1 MSNLIGNA
9 PYQVPTNAD
18 LGDLAYQ
25 DSDYA
30 IVGNLNIDTT
40 LAVGANA
47 TIAGSATIQSN
58 ATIGGNTT
66 VTGNV
71 TGGNLNTSGVLSVTG
86 NASITGNVTGGNLNT
101 SGVLSVTGNAS
112 VSGNVFLSQAY
123 APLDSS
129 PNVAV
134 SRGYVDIQSI
144 VWGF

>member
-58 ATIGGNTT
+58 AIIGGNTT
-66 VTGNV
+66 VTGNIAS
-71 TGGNLNTSGVLSVTG
+71 GNLNTSGVLSVTG
-86 NASITGNVTGGNLNT
+86 NATVG
-101 SGVLSVTGNAS
+101 
-112 VSGNVFLSQAY
+112 GNVFLSQAY
-123 APLDSS
+123 SPLSTS
-129 PNVAV
+129 ANVAV
-134 SRGYVDIQSI
+134 AKGYVDTQAII
-144 VWGF
+144 WGF

>member
-47 TIAGSATIQSN
+47 TISGNTAISGTT
-58 ATIGGNTT
+58 TIGGNAT
-66 VTGNV
+66 VG
-71 TGGNLNTSGVLSVTG
+71 
-86 NASITGNVTGGNLNT
+86 
-101 SGVLSVTGNAS
+101 
-112 VSGNVFLSQAY
+112 GNVFLSQAY
-123 APLDSS
+123 IPLDSS

-134 SRGYVDIQSI
+134 SRGYVDTQSI
-144 VWGF
+144 IWGV

>member
-47 TIAGSATIQSN
+47 TIGGAATISGN
-58 ATIGGNTT
+58 TAISGTTTIGGNAT
-66 VTGNV
+66 VG
-71 TGGNLNTSGVLSVTG
+71 
-86 NASITGNVTGGNLNT
+86 
-101 SGVLSVTGNAS
+101 
-112 VSGNVFLSQAY
+112 GNVFLSQAY
-123 APLDSS
+123 IPLDSS

-134 SRGYVDIQSI
+134 SRGYVDTQSI
-144 VWGF
+144 IWGM

>member
-47 TIAGSATIQSN
+47 TISGNTAISGTT
-58 ATIGGNTT
+58 TIGGNAT
-66 VTGNV
+66 VG
-71 TGGNLNTSGVLSVTG
+71 
-86 NASITGNVTGGNLNT
+86 
-101 SGVLSVTGNAS
+101 
-112 VSGNVFLSQAY
+112 GNVFLSQAY
-123 APLDSS
+123 TPLDPSA
-129 PNVAV
+129 NVAV
-134 SRGYVDIQSI
+134 ARGYVDTQSI
-144 VWGF
+144 IWGM

>member
-40 LAVGANA
+40 LAVGANTTISGAA
-47 TIAGSATIQSN
+47 TIGAN
-58 ATIGGNTT
+58 ATIGGN
-66 VTGNV
+66 
-71 TGGNLNTSGVLSVTG
+71 
-86 NASITGNVTGGNLNT
+86 AIITGNVISGNLNT

>member
-40 LAVGANA
+40 LAVGGN
-47 TIAGSATIQSN
+47 ATIQSN
-58 ATIGGNTT
+58 AII
-66 VTGNV
+66 TGNV
-71 TGGNLNTSGVLSVTG
+71 ISGNLNTSG
-86 NASITGNVTGGNLNT
+86 A
-101 SGVLSVTGNAS
+101 LSVTGNAS

>member
-40 LAVGANA
+40 LSVGANA
-47 TIAGSATIQSN
+47 TISGNATIQSN
-58 ATIGGNTT
+58 AI

-71 TGGNLNTSGVLSVTG
+71 TGGNLNTAGGLSVTG
-86 NASITGNVTGGNLNT
+86 NATVG
-101 SGVLSVTGNAS
+101 
-112 VSGNVFLSQAY
+112 GNVFLSQGY
-123 APLDSS
+123 APLSSS

-134 SRGYVDIQSI
+134 AKGYVDTQSI

>member
-47 TIAGSATIQSN
+47 TISAN
-58 ATIGGNTT
+58 ATIGGNAT

-71 TGGNLNTSGVLSVTG
+71 TGGNLNTSG
-86 NASITGNVTGGNLNT
+86 A
-101 SGVLSVTGNAS
+101 LSVTGNAS

-123 APLDSS
+123 TPLDSS

-134 SRGYVDIQSI
+134 ARGYVDTQSI
-144 VWGF
+144 IWGM

>member
-47 TIAGSATIQSN
+47 TIAGNATIQSN
-58 ATIGGNTT
+58 AI
-66 VTGNV
+66 
-71 TGGNLNTSGVLSVTG
+71 
-86 NASITGNVTGGNLNT
+86 ITGNVISGNLNT

-123 APLDSS
+123 TPLSDS

-134 SRGYVDIQSI
+134 ARGYVDTQSI
-144 VWGF
+144 IWGM